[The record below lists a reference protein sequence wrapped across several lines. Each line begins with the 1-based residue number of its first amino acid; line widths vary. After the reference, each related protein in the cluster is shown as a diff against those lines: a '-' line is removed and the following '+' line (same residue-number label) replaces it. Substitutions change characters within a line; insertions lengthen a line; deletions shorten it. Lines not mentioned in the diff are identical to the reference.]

1 MNRQYHI
8 VYYSKKNSLLFN
20 SNEIINDMLEV
31 ISNKYVI
38 YRVVCNKYIEN
49 FLSIY
54 LFLFKSQ
61 THCNTYKQNPFIH
74 FHNEPMPALKKT
86 FLAGLKHKT
95 YGN

>member
-38 YRVVCNKYIEN
+38 YRVVCNKYIEK
-49 FLSIY
+49 FSQH
-54 LFLFKSQ
+54 LFIFVQ
-61 THCNTYKQNPFIH
+61 ITNT
-74 FHNEPMPALKKT
+74 L
-86 FLAGLKHKT
+86 
-95 YGN
+95 